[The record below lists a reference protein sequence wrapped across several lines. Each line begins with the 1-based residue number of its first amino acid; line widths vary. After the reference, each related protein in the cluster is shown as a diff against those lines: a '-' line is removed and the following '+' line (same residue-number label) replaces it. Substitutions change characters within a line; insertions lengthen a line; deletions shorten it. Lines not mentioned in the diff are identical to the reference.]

1 MWYFGWRS
9 FRGRRRFE
17 ESGRMGSEN
26 LKGYRVG
33 ELHPTAKD
41 YYEQTRQTK
50 SQISNERI
58 PRDSKG
64 LVQPIGRGRQGI
76 RAGATS
82 AKAPKTCYE
91 TKEGD
96 DS

>member
-1 MWYFGWRS
+1 
-9 FRGRRRFE
+9 
-17 ESGRMGSEN
+17 MGKKYLAPN
-26 LKGYRVG
+26 GYKVG

-41 YYEQTRQTK
+41 YEKSRQEK
-50 SQISNERI
+50 SQISNECI
-58 PRDSKG
+58 SRDSEG
-64 LVQPIGRGRQGI
+64 LVREVRRGRQGVRI
-76 RAGATS
+76 GVTS